1 MKNDKIIASWNKIE
15 PGDAADERMLSAIL
29 ARNRSAHEGKNHENK
44 WSKTKTAWIQWG
56 ALAACVCL
64 IALAVVKLTGS
75 PSASSGIQQWSASM
89 PAKNY
94 FKNSSKNKVQSDV
107 SESDSLVMPPYAV
120 SATLTGSRGQLE
132 AEGILPEMPD
142 HPLQDF
148 QAEYNGDGSLYAL
161 VFMWMRRGESV
172 RDVYSDLTLR
182 AAPRELHEISDTVFV
197 STVGV
202 TETLRDGITIYGE
215 GGTHEEKTLT
225 WQTDQGWYQI
235 IGSFNDSY
243 EDMISLL
250 DWFWAH
256 PLQLSRFSTAPE
268 GVIIYSS
275 LAEQPNA
282 FSGQLPD
289 FAGLGYTAEKE
300 LFNLGIQ
307 YEQMIP
313 IWFDGVYIRGET
325 RVRWTVSAAA
335 DKDAWSACLGR
346 PHEISEDKVKTAL
359 SQKNSFN
366 VFFDFNGYQDMPAY
380 MATLTLEQGS
390 AEDAWEIMQALH
402 VQ

>member
-29 ARNRSAHEGKNHENK
+29 TQNRSVNESKNQGNK
-44 WSKTKTAWIQWG
+44 WPKTKQAWIQWG

-64 IALAVVKLTGS
+64 IAIAAVKLMGS
-75 PSASSGIQQWSASM
+75 SSAASGIQQWSASM

-94 FKNSSKNKVQSDV
+94 FKNSSKNTTQGDV
-107 SESDSLVMPPYAV
+107 STSDSLVMPPYAV
-120 SATLTGSRGQLE
+120 AVTLTGNRSQLE
-132 AEGILPEMPD
+132 NEGVLPEMPD

-148 QAEYNGDGSLYAL
+148 QAEYNGDGSLYAV
-161 VFMWMRRGESV
+161 VFMWMRRGETV
-172 RDVYSDLTLR
+172 RDAYSDLTLI

-313 IWFDGVYIRGET
+313 IWFDGVYT
-325 RVRWTVSAAA
+325 RRNP
-335 DKDAWSACLGR
+335 R
-346 PHEISEDKVKTAL
+346 PLDG
-359 SQKNSFN
+359 QCCRR
-366 VFFDFNGYQDMPAY
+366 
-380 MATLTLEQGS
+380 
-390 AEDAWEIMQALH
+390 
-402 VQ
+402 